1 MRRMILAAAMM
12 AAALAPAF
20 AGDLPTKAPPAA
32 VSSST
37 PCTPTQCSGW
47 YVGGVLANGIFA
59 GDVGYQY
66 WNSVAF
72 LGFEGAFG
80 GQVYTDA
87 ALTHNE
93 NGFFS
98 YQIAKAGGSYTGLL
112 GQQPAPPSGFPSITA
127 QVIAPYALAGAVE
140 RDMKIG
146 GLITGWAV
154 GGGTEFA
161 VSNKAFVDLKYMY
174 VNYGNAAL
182 PSESL
187 ILAGWNYKF

>member
-1 MRRMILAAAMM
+1 MKRFFLAAAI
-12 AAALAPAF
+12 ALAACASAS
-20 AGDLPTKAPPAA
+20 AGDLPTKAPPAVA
-32 VSSST
+32 ASN

-47 YVGGVLANGIFA
+47 YFGGVLANGIFA

-66 WNSVAF
+66 WNGTAF
-72 LGFEGAFG
+72 LGFEGALG

-87 ALTHNE
+87 ALSHNE

-98 YQIAKAGGSYTGLL
+98 YQIAKAGGSYTGIL

-146 GLITGWAV
+146 GMITGWAI

-161 VSNKAFVDLKYMY
+161 VSSKTFVDLKYMY
-174 VNYGNAAL
+174 VNYGNASL

-187 ILAGWNYKF
+187 ILASWNYKF